1 MARVELH
8 EVEGLAEELQRLS
21 EEVASLRDDDG
32 FLYGAKA
39 IGDFLGCS
47 PEHVH
52 NERQAGHLDGVV
64 GSWREGGKLVA
75 EKRKLAQWR
84 REHSDWTY
92 RARRAARESASA
104 NLGLL
109 PRPHGFEGFA
119 R

>member
-1 MARVELH
+1 LASLGIE
-8 EVEGLAEELQRLS
+8 EVEGLREELQRLR
-21 EEVASLRDDDG
+21 EEVAGLKAESDG

-84 REHSDWTY
+84 RENTDWTPM
-92 RARRAARESASA
+92 RAPRTRAA
-104 NLGLL
+104 
-109 PRPHGFEGFA
+109 
-119 R
+119 

>member
-1 MARVELH
+1 VAEVELH
-8 EVEGLAEELQRLS
+8 EVVGLAEELQHLR
-21 EEVASLRDDDG
+21 EEVASLADDDG

-39 IGDFLGCS
+39 IGDFVGCS

-84 REHSDWTY
+84 RDNTDWTPM
-92 RARRAARESASA
+92 RRAA
-104 NLGLL
+104 
-109 PRPHGFEGFA
+109 
-119 R
+119 